1 MLKLKIVTP
10 EKTVYQNEVFQISVP
25 TTEGEVTIL
34 PHHIPLI
41 SVLKAG
47 EMRFKDASGNQS
59 MAVSGGFLEVR
70 GKEEV
75 VILADHAERSA
86 EIDLVQTE
94 TAHKKA
100 LEQMEKLKNS
110 EDTDFARLQAAID
123 RETNKLKVAKK
134 YRAIS
139 INQQ

>member
-47 EMRFKDASGNQS
+47 EMRFKDASGDRS

-70 GKEEV
+70 GKEEIV
-75 VILADHAERSA
+75 VLADHAERSA
-86 EIDLVQTE
+86 EIDLAQTE
-94 TAHKKA
+94 AAHKKA

-110 EDTDFARLQAAID
+110 ENADFARLQAAID

>member
-10 EKTVYQNEVFQISVP
+10 EKTIYQNEIFQISVP

-47 EMRFKDASGNQS
+47 EMRFKDASGDQS

-70 GKEEV
+70 GKNEI

-94 TAHKKA
+94 AAHKKA

-110 EDTDFARLQAAID
+110 ENVDFARLQAAID

-134 YRAIS
+134 YRTIS